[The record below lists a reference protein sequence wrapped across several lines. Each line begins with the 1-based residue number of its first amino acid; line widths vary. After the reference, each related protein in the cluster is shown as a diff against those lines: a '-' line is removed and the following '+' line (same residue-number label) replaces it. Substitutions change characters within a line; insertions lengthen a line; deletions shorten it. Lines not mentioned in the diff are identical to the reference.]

1 MNGGDVE
8 AMRHD
13 LMSEGT
19 SRYITEA
26 NPRYITEANPHPG
39 RWGGQIVYRFP
50 NGYGASVIRH
60 EYSYGGPQ
68 GLFELAVLDGKG
80 LCYDTP
86 VTEDVEGH
94 LTPAEVDRLLL
105 QIKALPPVTS

>member
-1 MNGGDVE
+1 VNGLDV
-8 AMRHD
+8 MRQD

-26 NPRYITEANPHPG
+26 HARHG
-39 RWGGQIVYRFP
+39 GGQIIYRFP

-60 EYSYGGPQ
+60 AYSYGGTA
-68 GLFELAVLDGKG
+68 GLFELGVLDDKG

-86 VTEDVEGH
+86 VTEDVEGR
-94 LTPAEVDRLLL
+94 LSPPDVDRLLL
-105 QIKALPPVTS
+105 QIKNLPARVKS